1 MKFDVNEL
9 VSLGTFDSKTDA
21 IKFIIMSIM
30 NESGKPLGSGALRT
44 LLINQGVSVSTATV
58 GRYLFELDN
67 VGITELLGNKGRI
80 ISAKGKDEFSK
91 LEKRVVRYSIHSGVK
106 EAAEV
111 TDYGQLIKLYKVRKA
126 LEVEAITEC
135 INDLN
140 DSYIDKMQE
149 TIDDYY
155 DKINKGEDF
164 LEPSLNF
171 HVLLVESSRNDFLIA
186 VIKMLIFEQMDI
198 EKKLDFLDTRE
209 HGKQYAKSHEKILEA
224 LKRRDRNKAVAL
236 LSAHLEDTMAA
247 LSK

>member
-135 INDLN
+135 I
-140 DSYIDKMQE
+140 M
-149 TIDDYY
+149 T
-155 DKINKGEDF
+155 
-164 LEPSLNF
+164 
-171 HVLLVESSRNDFLIA
+171 
-186 VIKMLIFEQMDI
+186 
-198 EKKLDFLDTRE
+198 
-209 HGKQYAKSHEKILEA
+209 
-224 LKRRDRNKAVAL
+224 
-236 LSAHLEDTMAA
+236 
-247 LSK
+247 